1 MNSFGTPAFIGDGA
15 PEPRPRGLLV

>member
-15 PEPRPRGLLV
+15 PEPRPRGLFA